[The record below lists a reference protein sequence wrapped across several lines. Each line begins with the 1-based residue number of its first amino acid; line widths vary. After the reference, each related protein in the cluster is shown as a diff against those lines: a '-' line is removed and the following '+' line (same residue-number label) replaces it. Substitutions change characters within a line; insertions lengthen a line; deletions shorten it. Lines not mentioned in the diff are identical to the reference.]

1 MNVNDQSNFSHCPV
15 MLDES
20 LSWLNARSGGIFLDC
35 TFGGGGHSSG
45 ILSAN
50 ENNFVHALDRD
61 PMAEHRANDVALRCK
76 NFAFYRSNFADIAD
90 LQLPEFNGIL
100 MDLGV
105 SSFQLDDALRGF
117 SFKHHSQLDM
127 RMDNSSGITAEQF
140 LRYATEQELV
150 VAIRDYGEEI
160 FWKNIVKTIIDHRH
174 DGALSY
180 ADTFADLI
188 VRNLPKKHQKI
199 HPATKV
205 FQGIRIF
212 INDELRS
219 IERALPLIF
228 QRLAICGRLV
238 VISFHSLEDRII
250 KRFFNKMAG
259 KSVDR
264 YDSTYQQNRMSYGN
278 ILTKKPVLPTE
289 FEINRNPRSRSAKL
303 RVLEK
308 TKNTDIKK

>member
-45 ILSAN
+45 MLSAN

-61 PMAEHRANDVALRCK
+61 PMAEHRANDVASRYK

-117 SFKHHSQLDM
+117 SFKHHSPLDM

>member
-45 ILSAN
+45 MLSAN

-117 SFKHHSQLDM
+117 SFKHHSPLDM

-160 FWKNIVKTIIDHRH
+160 LWKNIVKTIIDHRH

-228 QRLAICGRLV
+228 QRLAIGGRLV

-250 KRFFNKMAG
+250 KRFFNKIAG

>member
-1 MNVNDQSNFSHCPV
+1 MSDNEQSNFSHCPV

-20 LSWLNARSGGIFLDC
+20 LGWLKARNGGIFLDC
-35 TFGGGGHSSG
+35 TFGGGGHACG

-61 PMAEHRANDVALRCK
+61 PMAKSRANDIASHYK
-76 NFAFYRSNFADIAD
+76 NFAFHHSNFADIAD
-90 LQLPEFNGIL
+90 LQLPEFDGIL

-117 SFKHHSQLDM
+117 SFKHHSPLDM

-140 LRYATEQELV
+140 LRHATEQELIT
-150 VAIRDYGEEI
+150 AIRDYGEESY
-160 FWKNIVKTIIDHRH
+160 WKNIVKTIMDHRN
-174 DGALSY
+174 DDALSH

-212 INDELRS
+212 VNDELRA
-219 IERALPLIF
+219 IESALPIMF
-228 QRLAICGRLV
+228 EKLAIGGRLV

-264 YDSTYQQNRMSYGN
+264 YDSTYQQNRVSYGN

-289 FEINRNPRSRSAKL
+289 LEINRNPRSRSAKL

-308 TKNTDIKK
+308 TKNTDIEK

>member
-90 LQLPEFNGIL
+90 LQLPEFNGVL

-117 SFKHHSQLDM
+117 SFKHHSPLDM

-228 QRLAICGRLV
+228 QRLAIGGRLV

-278 ILTKKPVLPTE
+278 ILTKKPLLPTE

>member
-45 ILSAN
+45 MLSAN

-61 PMAEHRANDVALRCK
+61 PMAEHRANDVALRYK

-117 SFKHHSQLDM
+117 SFKHHSPLDM

-228 QRLAICGRLV
+228 QRLAIGGRLV

>member
-20 LSWLNARSGGIFLDC
+20 LSWLNASSGGIFLDC

-45 ILSAN
+45 MLSAN

-90 LQLPEFNGIL
+90 LQLPEFNGVL

-117 SFKHHSQLDM
+117 SFKHHYPLDM

-228 QRLAICGRLV
+228 QRLAIGGRLV

>member
-1 MNVNDQSNFSHCPV
+1 MSINDQSNLTHCPV
-15 MLDES
+15 MLDEA
-20 LSWLNARSGGIFLDC
+20 LNWLKADCGGVFLDC
-35 TFGGGGHSSG
+35 TFGGGGHTKG

-61 PMAEHRANDVALRCK
+61 PMAEERANDILSCFK
-76 NFAFYRSNFADIAD
+76 NFKFYRSNFADIVD
-90 LQLPEFNGIL
+90 LQLPHFTGIL

-117 SFKHHSQLDM
+117 SFNHHSPLDM
-127 RMDNSSGITAEQF
+127 RMDNSSGMTAEQF
-140 LRYATEQELV
+140 LRHATEQELIT
-150 VAIRDYGEEI
+150 AIRDYGEES
-160 FWKNIVKTIIDHRH
+160 FWKNVVKTIIDHRN
-174 DGALSY
+174 DDALSY

-212 INDELRS
+212 VNDELRA
-219 IERALPLIF
+219 IESALPIMF
-228 QRLAICGRLV
+228 QKLAIGGRLV
-238 VISFHSLEDRII
+238 VISFHSLEDRIT

-264 YDSTYQQNRMSYGN
+264 YDNTYQQDRVSYGN
-278 ILTKKPVLPTE
+278 ILTKKPVLPTDL
-289 FEINRNPRSRSAKL
+289 EINRNPRSRSAKL

-308 TKNTDIKK
+308 TKNTDI

>member
-20 LSWLNARSGGIFLDC
+20 LSWLNVRSGGIFLDC

-61 PMAEHRANDVALRCK
+61 PMAEHRANDVALRYK
-76 NFAFYRSNFADIAD
+76 NFAFYHSNFADIAN

-117 SFKHHSQLDM
+117 SFKHHSPLDM

-212 INDELRS
+212 VNDELRA
-219 IERALPLIF
+219 IECALPLIF
-228 QRLAICGRLV
+228 QRLAIGGRLV